1 VLFTLEER
9 TARAYTIKRVFFIH
23 HFYCIKI
30 CLKCTLL
37 IISARA
43 RAPRRSNRSLL
54 LNGKR
59 KMRLRVRT
67 PLGVANLVLH
77 DSRCPTLNDFL
88 SEMHKEFPERT
99 VETFLFGFPKGKA
112 FFIKET
118 NGEEKLAD
126 FGIRDGE
133 TITIKFV
140 EEENV
145 KENTKDAIGRKE
157 EEKEGDGDGDEKTVA
172 GDAKMDNGCTDL
184 AEAIAASEQTTEGH
198 TTTTRNSDNSISGEE
213 EAIARAVEASMLD
226 ERRTRGGSTSALPNN
241 DPVVED
247 IDDDGT
253 IAIRK
258 VIDSDNS
265 CLFNAIGYVFYR
277 SLGKSEE
284 LRKVVH
290 DAVLN
295 DPNTFNEATLG
306 KSPKEY
312 AEWVLKP
319 KSWGGQVELFVLS
332 TYLQKQ
338 IAAYDIQT
346 GRVDIYGE
354 DRFPQSERGH
364 LIYDGLH
371 YDALVFAYPGL
382 EDLPDTHVTVI
393 DCSQPISKTNAF
405 DAKARALAE
414 KDRARRMFTDTAN
427 FSLRCLV
434 CQEGL
439 VGENEAREHAKKT
452 GHQNFGEY

>member
-1 VLFTLEER
+1 
-9 TARAYTIKRVFFIH
+9 
-23 HFYCIKI
+23 
-30 CLKCTLL
+30 
-37 IISARA
+37 
-43 RAPRRSNRSLL
+43 
-54 LNGKR
+54 
-59 KMRLRVRT
+59 MRLRVRT
-67 PLGVANLVLH
+67 PLGVANLVLNG
-77 DSRCPTLNDFL
+77 SPCPTLNDFL

-99 VETFLFGFPKGKA
+99 VETFQFGFPKGKA
-112 FFIKET
+112 FFIKDT

-157 EEKEGDGDGDEKTVA
+157 EEKGDGDVDDVWPPPKKTVAGNA
-172 GDAKMDNGCTDL
+172 GDAKMDNGCTGL

-198 TTTTRNSDNSISGEE
+198 TTTTRNSGNSITGEE

-226 ERRTRGGSTSALPNN
+226 ERRTRGGSTSVVPNN

>member
-1 VLFTLEER
+1 
-9 TARAYTIKRVFFIH
+9 
-23 HFYCIKI
+23 
-30 CLKCTLL
+30 
-37 IISARA
+37 
-43 RAPRRSNRSLL
+43 
-54 LNGKR
+54 
-59 KMRLRVRT
+59 MRLRVRT

-99 VETFLFGFPKGKA
+99 VETFQFGFPKGKA
-112 FFIKET
+112 FFIKDT

-157 EEKEGDGDGDEKTVA
+157 EEKGDGDGDDVWPPPPKTVAGNA
-172 GDAKMDNGCTDL
+172 GDAKMDNGCTGL

-198 TTTTRNSDNSISGEE
+198 TTTTRNSDNSITGEE

-226 ERRTRGGSTSALPNN
+226 ERRTRGGSTSAVPNN